1 MNYKCKFIIYISL
14 LIFGKIYSDE
24 FDESAL
30 LIYNF
35 IRKKEFVEVLNDL
48 DISKYLYIQNLS
60 DVSKLERKM
69 PNYNF
74 TECLNMIKENNN
86 NINDLSD
93 IYIFIIELNNQ
104 KSVNGKFDLLMKS
117 INTTIFKFF
126 TSNFRNEG
134 FLDYS
139 ICNNMEIEVS
149 KRVETRK
156 IDYQEIKEIAEKY
169 KISLFKNETKFNDYC
184 SPLNIN
190 NKDLTVYDRQMLMFK
205 NVKPCDEG
213 CTFIS
218 FNLIT
223 NYSTCLCKAFNE
235 DKEINLL
242 NEFYGKIKENDW
254 FEKLYQLL
262 DKGNWKYLNCYNQIY
277 NFINKKEKFNWIRII
292 SFLLI
297 ISQAIFMRLYYKISE
312 KGKNDGSNEKKENIK
327 HEDIM
332 KEDNKEED
340 NKEEDKK
347 EEHNKNEITKIEDN
361 KEEDNKEEDNK
372 EEDNDEKRNNNK
384 IIKYKRIDN
393 LPTIDDKEEITI
405 KNLKIT
411 KTSSNY
417 FIISSSI
424 IDIKSHDED
433 EKVSENEYKSD
444 EKDGVKTKKNNKDS
458 ENKIIPI
465 LKTITYLATS
475 IKMDQ
480 ENDSLYNELIINIL
494 SIHNFIFFNAFLFSD
509 KFISKRYYLNNNNEF
524 KYLLSKE
531 FDRIFL
537 VFVICKI
544 INRIL
549 LFFLDVSKDN
559 LVNNIKKN
567 KIEEE
572 YIFKNNSNENIPS
585 IEFQSTNNKKK
596 STDSFCNKCKI
607 HKVIVIIIHSLII
620 VIQLLY
626 LYFFVIFGNVNP
638 NIQIPLLLSSL
649 ISFLLYMV
657 VNSILNGIKYKI
669 EECSIKGNN
678 CCTCFYK
685 IIKEI

>member
-24 FDESAL
+24 FDKSAL

-169 KISLFKNETKFNDYC
+169 EISLFKNETKFNDYC

-347 EEHNKNEITKIEDN
+347 EEHNKNEITKIKDN

-559 LVNNIKKN
+559 LVNNIKK
-567 KIEEE
+567 
-572 YIFKNNSNENIPS
+572 
-585 IEFQSTNNKKK
+585 
-596 STDSFCNKCKI
+596 
-607 HKVIVIIIHSLII
+607 
-620 VIQLLY
+620 
-626 LYFFVIFGNVNP
+626 
-638 NIQIPLLLSSL
+638 
-649 ISFLLYMV
+649 
-657 VNSILNGIKYKI
+657 IK
-669 EECSIKGNN
+669 
-678 CCTCFYK
+678 
-685 IIKEI
+685 